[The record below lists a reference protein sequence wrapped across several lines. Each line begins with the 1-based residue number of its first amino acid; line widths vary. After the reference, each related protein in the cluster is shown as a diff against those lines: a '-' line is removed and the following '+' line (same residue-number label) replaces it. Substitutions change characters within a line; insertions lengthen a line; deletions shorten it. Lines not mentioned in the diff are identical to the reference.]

1 MILFIQQKIYEE
13 LDDIF
18 ENSDRPPN
26 TNDLSRMKYLECVLK
41 EAMRLFPPVPIL
53 SRRLVVDT
61 KMGECVLVLIY
72 FTNG

>member
-1 MILFIQQKIYEE
+1 MQQQIYEE

-18 ENSDRPPN
+18 GDSDRLPD
-26 TNDLSRMKYLECVLK
+26 TNDLARMKYLECVLK

-61 KMGECVLVLIY
+61 KMGEVFEILIS
-72 FTNG
+72 FTNLN